1 MLLKSISEN
10 ITRLLEPLGVSPDQ
24 GKQLA
29 DELIKAIA
37 GEFAGKNVYFGSA
50 NAVKSADKRALILDD
65 FNHGLSVD
73 EIVKK
78 YGISR
83 QWAVKL
89 TKIQN

>member
-1 MLLKSISEN
+1 MLLKSITEN
-10 ITRLLEPLGVSPDQ
+10 IIRLLEPLGVSPDQ

-29 DELIKAIA
+29 DDLIKAIA

-83 QWAVKL
+83 QWAAKL